1 MFKYIHAADI
11 HLDSPLRGL
20 SRYESAPAESIRNA
34 CRRAFEN
41 LVDLAIEEEVAFVLL
56 AGDLYDGDW
65 KDYSTGIFL
74 SKQMG
79 RLGQHNIQVFSVS
92 GNHDAANRMTKSLD
106 SPSNMKNFSSRK
118 VETVKLDDLGV
129 AIHGR
134 SFPTQH
140 VNENFAAGFCTA
152 EKGLFNIGLL
162 HTSLDGREGHANYA
176 PCSLDDLRSK
186 GYQYW
191 ALGHIHKPEIVIEE
205 PHVIFPGCIQGR
217 HIREAGAKGCVLVSV
232 YDGAISEIDRIP
244 LDVLRWS
251 LCDIDITDVSEM
263 REVLERVRK
272 GMEQERALA
281 EDRPLAMRIRLQGAT
296 KIADELAAYPEKLE
310 QQIKA
315 LGAETAGDELWIER
329 IENSTTGKLDL
340 ESTLADDNAMGK
352 LLKEIMNITN
362 GADDVDGLKD
372 KIAELRQKAPSEA
385 FGDDSILNLDD
396 EQTVHRIVEEAKHM
410 LIGRLLT
417 VGGAK

>member
-1 MFKYIHAADI
+1 MFKFIHAADI

-20 SRYESAPAESIRNA
+20 SRYESAPTESIRDG
-34 CRRAFEN
+34 CRRAFEK
-41 LVDLAIEEEVAFVLL
+41 LVELAIEEEVAFVLL

-92 GNHDAANRMTKSLD
+92 GNHDAANRMTKSLN
-106 SPSNMKNFSSRK
+106 SPSNMKTFSSKK
-118 VETVKLDDLGV
+118 VETVKLDELGV

-134 SFPTQH
+134 SYPTQH
-140 VNENFAAGFCTA
+140 VTDNLAAGFCAA

-162 HTSLDGREGHANYA
+162 HTSLDGREGHADYA

-186 GYQYW
+186 EYQYW
-191 ALGHIHKPEIVIEE
+191 ALGHIHKQEIIEEE
-205 PHVIFPGCIQGR
+205 PHIIFPGCIQGR

-232 YDGAISEIDRIP
+232 DDGAVSEIERIS

-251 LCDIDITDVSEM
+251 LCNIDITDVEEM
-263 REVLERVRK
+263 CEVLERVRK
-272 GMEQERALA
+272 SIDQERASA

-296 KIADELAAYPEKLE
+296 KIADELAAYPDRLE
-310 QQIKA
+310 QEIKA
-315 LGAETAGDELWIER
+315 LGAETAGDGLWIER
-329 IENSTTGKLDL
+329 IENSTKGKLDL
-340 ESTLADDNAMGK
+340 ESMLADDNAMGG
-352 LLKEIMNITN
+352 LLKEILNITN
-362 GADDVDGLKD
+362 GTEDVEGLKD

-417 VGGAK
+417 EGGAK

>member
-1 MFKYIHAADI
+1 MFKFIHAADI

-20 SRYESAPAESIRNA
+20 SRYESAPAESIRDA

-79 RLGQHNIQVFSVS
+79 RLGQHNIQVFAVS

-106 SPSNMKNFSSRK
+106 NPSNMKILSSKK
-118 VETVKLDDLGV
+118 VETVRLDDLGV

-140 VNENFAAGFCTA
+140 VDENLAAGFCSA

-162 HTSLDGREGHANYA
+162 HTSLDGREGHVNYA

-191 ALGHIHKPEIVIEE
+191 ALGHIHKQEIVEEE

-217 HIREAGAKGCVLVSV
+217 HIREAGTKGCVLVSV
-232 YDGAISEIDRIP
+232 DNGFVAEVEKVP

-251 LCDIDITDVSEM
+251 LCDIDLTDVDEN

-272 GMEQERALA
+272 SIGRERTLA
-281 EDRPLAMRIRLQGAT
+281 EDRPLAIRIRLQGAT
-296 KIADELAAYPEKLE
+296 KIADELAAYPDKLE

-315 LGAETAGDELWIER
+315 LGAETAGDALWIER
-329 IENSTTGKLDL
+329 VENATTGKLDL
-340 ESTLADDNAMGK
+340 ESTLADDSAMGR
-352 LLKEIMNITN
+352 LLKEILNITN
-362 GADDVDGLKD
+362 GTDDIDGLKD

-385 FGDDSILNLDD
+385 FGDDSVLNLDD

-417 VGGAK
+417 VGGTR